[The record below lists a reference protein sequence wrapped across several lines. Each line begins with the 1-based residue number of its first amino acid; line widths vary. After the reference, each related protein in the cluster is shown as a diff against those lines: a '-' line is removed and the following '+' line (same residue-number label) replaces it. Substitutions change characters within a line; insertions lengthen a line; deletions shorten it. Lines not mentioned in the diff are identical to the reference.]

1 MRKNNMNYFL
11 SQSIELAN
19 QRDYLDQLFR
29 VYPMCPD
36 NIRDIDS
43 AKWNSFE
50 KAFNCN
56 QQETMIESLLD
67 FDLFPIKDSYIAY
80 LRRDRTAIK
89 RNPATIARICGRLTE
104 MGLDKIY
111 ENLSQPK
118 ETNRQIGPLFKRWVN
133 SGVLG
138 IQPVSLEEFKDTN
151 KNAILNA
158 SDLTMQE
165 FAREN
170 LGYTRLKGLD
180 FIARFNGK
188 IIIGEAK
195 FLSDFG
201 GHQNAQ
207 LEDAM
212 SLLNMTLNADI
223 IKIAILDGVCYIHG
237 RNKMFEIL
245 TQIYKDNNILSALL
259 LRDFLYQV

>member
-1 MRKNNMNYFL
+1 MNYFL
-11 SQSIELAN
+11 NQSIELAN

-36 NIRDIDS
+36 NIREIDS
-43 AKWNSFE
+43 IKWNIFE
-50 KAFNCN
+50 QAFSAN
-56 QQETMIESLLD
+56 QQEQIIESLLN

-80 LRRDRTAIK
+80 LRRDRSAIK
-89 RNPATIARICGRLTE
+89 RNPATIARICGRLQE
-104 MGLDKIY
+104 MGLDEIY
-111 ENLSQPK
+111 KSLSQPK

-133 SGVLG
+133 SGILG
-138 IQPVSLEEFKDTN
+138 IQPVSLEIFKNTN
-151 KNAILNA
+151 DNAILNA
-158 SDLTMQE
+158 SDLAMQE
-165 FAREN
+165 FAREY

-180 FIARFNGK
+180 FIAKFNGK

-207 LEDAM
+207 LEDAI
-212 SLLNMTLNADI
+212 SLLNSPLDSNI
-223 IKIAILDGVCYIHG
+223 IKIAILDGVCYIQGKH
-237 RNKMFEIL
+237 KMFETL
-245 TQIYKDNNILSALL
+245 TNSYQDDNILSALL